1 MSDDPTAGFRFNHS
15 MLRVKDPEAALD
27 FYRRV
32 FGMQLVKTLDFPEFE
47 FTLYFLAHLDTDE
60 PGPPKDAG
68 EATRWLFSQRGIL
81 ELTYNY
87 GTEKD
92 PDFQYHDGNAQPQGF
107 GHICFSVPDLDAAVR
122 WLDENGVEFVKRPDE
137 GGLKDIAFVKD
148 VDGYWIEILEPARLT
163 GLGST

>member
-15 MLRVKDPEAALD
+15 MLRVKDPDAALD
-27 FYRRV
+27 FYRRI

-47 FTLYFLAHLDTDE
+47 FTLYFLARLDADE

-87 GTEKD
+87 GTEKE
-92 PDFQYHDGNAQPQGF
+92 PDFHYHDGNAQPQGF

-148 VDGYWIEILEPARLT
+148 TDGYWIEILEPARLT

>member
-1 MSDDPTAGFRFNHS
+1 MSDNPTAGFRFNHT
-15 MLRVKDPEAALD
+15 MLRVKDPDASLD

-32 FGMQLVKTLDFPEFE
+32 FGMELVKTLDFPEFE
-47 FTLYFLAHLDTDE
+47 FTLYFLARQDDDE
-60 PGPPKDAG
+60 PAPPQDEG
-68 EATRWLFSQRGIL
+68 ERTRWMFSQRGIL

-92 PDFQYHDGNAQPQGF
+92 PDFHYHDGNAEPQGF

-122 WLDENGVEFVKRPDE
+122 WFDQNNVEFVKRPDE

-148 VDGYWIEILEPARLT
+148 LDGYWIEILEPARLT
-163 GLGST
+163 GLGR